1 MPTPEE
7 EARQTIDEKL
17 VEAGWLV
24 QDRKQ
29 INLGAGLGVAIREYP
44 MTSGPTDY
52 LLVVDRKAVGVI
64 EAKPVGHTLS
74 AVSDQSDKYVKGV
87 PEDIV
92 ATHDPLPFAYE
103 STGVET
109 LFRDLRDPDTRSR
122 QVFSFHQPD
131 TLLDWAEQ
139 EDTLR
144 TRLTQLP
151 SLVTAGLRDCQI
163 EAVTNLEK
171 SFAANRP
178 RALIQMAT
186 GSGKTFTAITFIYR
200 LIKYADARRVLFLVD
215 RKNLGKQA
223 FSEFSQYRT
232 PDDGRL
238 FTELYNV
245 QHLKSNKL
253 DSVSRVCITTVQ
265 RLYSMLSGEED
276 LDESLEEESFY
287 QTFGASGPPKEVVY
301 NRKFPIEYFDFIV
314 TDECHRSIYNLWRQV
329 LEYYD
334 AFLIGLTA
342 TPSRQTFGFFNQNL
356 VMEYPHER
364 AVADGVNVG
373 YDVYRI
379 KTKVTESGAVVEAK
393 NYVDKR
399 DRRTRKVRWEQID
412 EDLQYSN
419 RDLDRS
425 VVAVDQIRTV
435 VREFRDKLFTDI
447 FPGRKDVP
455 KTLVF
460 AKDDSHAE
468 DIVNIIREEFGKGN
482 DFCKKITYR
491 TTGEDPATIET
502 SFRNSYNPRIAV
514 SVDMLST
521 GTDIRPLECLL
532 FMRDVKS
539 KVYFEQMKG
548 RGTRVITQTDLQAV
562 TPDTECKTHFVIVDA
577 VGVCETDKTDMRPLE
592 RKPNANFKQVLNRVV
607 MGHRDPSTLSTVAS
621 RLSRLS
627 RTLTEEEHREI
638 EAVNGNVP
646 LKTVI
651 NNLLDAID
659 PDVQEQTA
667 KVMLETD
674 APTKEQV
681 KKAAKQLAEK
691 ATLIFDKPEFRNK
704 LLEIK
709 ERNEQTIDK
718 ITKDEVLFSGADEQ
732 ALEKARGVV
741 QSFRQFMDEHK
752 DELTALQ
759 IFYSIPYRRRQMSYE
774 AVKQLADAIS
784 RPPYSLSTAR
794 IWHAY
799 EKLEQAKVR
808 QMGPQ
813 GLLTNIVSLVRFA
826 LGKADELEPFDLT
839 VERRFDQWLIEQKTA
854 GREFTQEQLDWL
866 NMIKAHIAGNIHI
879 DVEDFDLVPFNQ
891 RGGVVKAAQLFG
903 KELENLLNEMNE
915 VLAA

>member
-7 EARQTIDEKL
+7 EARQIIDEKL
-17 VEAGWLV
+17 VAAGWLV

-64 EAKPVGHTLS
+64 EAKPIGDTLS
-74 AVSDQSDKYVKGV
+74 GVAEQSDKYVKGV
-87 PEDIV
+87 PEDII
-92 ATHDPLPFAYE
+92 AIQDPLPFAYE

-122 QVFSFHQPD
+122 LVFSFHRPE

-144 TRLTQLP
+144 TRLTRLP
-151 SLVTAGLRDCQI
+151 NLVTDGLRDCQI
-163 EAVTNLEK
+163 EAVANLEK

-200 LIKYADARRVLFLVD
+200 LIKHADAKRVLFLVD

-253 DSVSRVCITTVQ
+253 DTVSRVCITTVQ
-265 RLYSMLSGEED
+265 RLYSMLSGEAD
-276 LDESLEEESFY
+276 LDESLEEQSFY
-287 QTFGASGPPKEVVY
+287 DTFGASAPPKEVAY
-301 NRKFPIEYFDFIV
+301 NPQFPIEYFDFIV

-334 AFLIGLTA
+334 SFLIGLTA

-393 NYVDKR
+393 NYVDRR

-435 VREFRDKLFTDI
+435 VREFRDRLYTDI

-468 DIVNIIREEFGKGN
+468 DIVNIMREEFGKGN

-521 GTDIRPLECLL
+521 GTDIKPLECLL

-539 KVYFEQMKG
+539 QIYFEQMKG

-562 TPDTECKTHFVIVDA
+562 TPDTDCKTHFMIVDA
-577 VGVCETDKTDMRPLE
+577 VGVCETDKTDMRPLD
-592 RKPNANFKQVLNRVV
+592 RKPSANFKQVLNRVV
-607 MGHRDPSTLSTVAS
+607 MGHRDPNTLSTVAS
-621 RLSRLS
+621 RLARLS
-627 RTLTEEEHREI
+627 RTLSDEEHKEI

-646 LKTVI
+646 LNTVI

-659 PDVQEQTA
+659 PDVQQKTA
-667 KVMLETD
+667 QVMLET
-674 APTKEQV
+674 AEPTNEQV

-709 ERNEQTIDK
+709 ERSEQTIDK
-718 ITKDEVLFSGADEQ
+718 ITKDEVLFSGSDEQ

-741 QSFRQFMDEHK
+741 QSFKQFMEEHK

-759 IFYSIPYRRRQMSYE
+759 IFYSVPYGQRQLSYE
-774 AVKQLADAIS
+774 AVKQLAEAIS
-784 RPPYSLSTAR
+784 RPPYSLSTAK

-808 QMGPQ
+808 HMGPQ
-813 GLLTNIVSLVRFA
+813 RLLTNIVSLVRFA
-826 LGKADELEPFDLT
+826 LGTANELEPFDLT
-839 VERRFDQWLIEQKTA
+839 VDRRFEHWLTEQKAA
-854 GREFTQEQLDWL
+854 GRNFTAEQLDWL
-866 NMIKAHIAGNIHI
+866 NMIKAHIAGNVHME
-879 DVEDFDLVPFNQ
+879 VEDFDLVPFNQ
-891 RGGVVKAAQLFG
+891 RGGVVKAVQVLGKDLEQL
-903 KELENLLNEMNE
+903 LDEMNE